1 MTHPLD
7 EGRID
12 VMPYRLCP
20 VCRVPG
26 RVLEESTKDSTV
38 IYVRCDQCGRVWTRR
53 KADLHAPP
61 TIIAKKPGEV

>member
-26 RVLEESTKDSTV
+26 RVLKESTKDSTV
-38 IYVRCDQCGRVWTRR
+38 IYVRCDQCGRVWTQS